1 MLVAALLLIAAPA
14 SVATAQSH
22 PAEFW
27 QSIVEHEYALPEGAN
42 ADALFDELTTF
53 VSNPDPRWRDD
64 FGYSIGAHWMYSKAA
79 VSPAAMQRAKRVWI
93 GNLSQGVGETGN
105 DGVITRSF
113 AALNLSIVAAV
124 DVARPFLS
132 VEEYRALLDAAL
144 SYFANERDLR
154 SYQLPQGWIHSA
166 AHTADLLKFLARN
179 KNFTVADQTR
189 VLDAIAAKQSAT
201 RGQVFTFGEDER
213 FASTVLSIV
222 RRSDFAP
229 AAFESFVNKLIAVAG
244 IEVGTTLDLNAF
256 AAAQNCKALLKSL
269 YAALTLPESPQAN
282 EVAAAAILTKAL
294 RAS

>member
-14 SVATAQSH
+14 PVGASPH

-27 QSIVEHEYALPEGAN
+27 QSIVEHDYAVPEGAH
-42 ADALFDELTTF
+42 ADALFDELATF

-64 FGYSIGAHWMYSKAA
+64 FGYSIGAHWMYSRAA
-79 VSPAAMQRAKRVWI
+79 VSPAAMQRAMRVWMS
-93 GNLSQGVGETGN
+93 NLSRGVGETGN

-113 AALNLSIVAAV
+113 SALNLSIVGAV

-132 VEEYRALLDAAL
+132 ADEYRALLDLAL

-179 KNFTVADQTR
+179 KNFTAADQSR
-189 VLDAIAAKQSAT
+189 VLDAIVAKQSAT

-213 FASTVLSIV
+213 FASAVLSIV

-229 AAFESFVNKLIAVAG
+229 AAFEGFVKKLIAVAG
-244 IEVGTTLDLNAF
+244 NEVGTTLDLDAF

-282 EVAAAAILTKAL
+282 ESAAAAILTKAL
-294 RAS
+294 RQT